1 MRKLLSEF
9 AMALR
14 RRSKPNL
21 LLAIG
26 FAFAIGSV
34 ASAEAETSTTQEKAK
49 VIQVRPPNSRIVRK
63 GGPFVAALGD
73 EALVDV
79 RSLHEFFQNLVDRN
93 ILPDP
98 RGAKDLAEAEAERQ
112 KQEQA
117 ANLPPEQRQ
126 KVLKEI
132 DEMREHRFQNAMDG
146 WLQKM
151 SLFLDRHPVP
161 ALSPEYIT
169 YWTESSNDPTKP
181 PTVYHELEF
190 RLRKTS
196 ENRDAWLDLLRGH
209 GIFDRPTIVSIGF
222 DKFIG
227 ERTDIVESE
236 VDPKSVDGWQRFII
250 KTAPVSTLL
259 VSSGVIFILI
269 VLCLWLAIST
279 DLLRDTTAPLRPGS
293 RHPFSLGLCQMAFWL
308 FIIAASFLFL
318 WVVMGEYD
326 TLTSSELTL
335 LGISAVTGLA
345 ASFINRISS
354 PCEPS
359 ALTVEEQELQDVTKI
374 AEARKAAE
382 QEMKGALQELDSKR
396 AQFQSASETAKSALE
411 EDLRSASAKVD
422 RLKKRIAQFEEQER
436 YFSPGGGIRQFF
448 LDLLRERS
456 SVDFHRFQMM
466 TWTLILGV
474 IFIFGVF
481 QQLAMPKFDATLLAL
496 MGISSGTYLGFKWP
510 AAEAET

>member
-1 MRKLLSEF
+1 MKGLMAEF
-9 AMALR
+9 AGTVER
-14 RRSKPNL
+14 QPKSNL

-26 FAFAIGSV
+26 FAFALGSV
-34 ASAEAETSTTQEKAK
+34 TSAEAETSPAQEKAK
-49 VIQVRPPNSRIVRK
+49 VIQVRPPNSQTVRE

-73 EALVDV
+73 EVLVDV
-79 RSLHEFFQNLVDRN
+79 RSLHEFFQDLVDRN

-98 RGAKDLAEAEAERQ
+98 RQAKDLAERDAERQ

-132 DEMREHRFQNAMDG
+132 DEMRENRFQNAMDG

-161 ALSPEYIT
+161 ALSPEFTIS
-169 YWTESSNDPTKP
+169 WPEPNGDPTKP

-227 ERTDIVESE
+227 ERPYIVASE
-236 VDPKSVDGWQRFII
+236 VDPKSAEKWQHFII

-259 VSSGVIFILI
+259 VSSGVIFVLI
-269 VLCLWLAIST
+269 ILCLWLAIST
-279 DLLRDTTAPLRPGS
+279 DLLRDTSAPLRPGS

-335 LGISAVTGLA
+335 LGISAATGLA
-345 ASFINRISS
+345 AAFINQISP
-354 PCEPS
+354 PCERPD
-359 ALTVEEQELQDVTKI
+359 LTVEEQQLRDVSKI

-382 QEMKGALQELDSKR
+382 QEMKSALQELDGKL
-396 AQFQSASETAKSALE
+396 AQSQNASETEKSALE
-411 EDLRSASAKVD
+411 DDVESASAKVD
-422 RLKKRIAQFEEQER
+422 RLKKRIAEFKEQER
-436 YFSPGGGIRQFF
+436 YFSPGGRIRQFF

-474 IFIFGVF
+474 VFIFGVF

-510 AAEAET
+510 AAKAET